1 MLFVTDTHPLVWYIL
16 GELPERVDE
25 IFKLA
30 EAGTSSIFIPT
41 IVLAEC
47 LYLVEEG
54 KIVLDFEDLLER
66 LEQSSN
72 FVPTSFNFQ
81 VMKLL
86 PEINLRE
93 LHDRIIIATARTLN
107 AHLITKDRAIRE
119 SGMVNVV
126 W

>member
-16 GELPERVDE
+16 GELPVRVDE
-25 IFKLA
+25 LFKLA
-30 EAGTSSIFIPT
+30 DAGEASIFIPT

-47 LYLVEEG
+47 LYLVEEN
-54 KIVLDFEDLLER
+54 KIELDFEDLLER

-72 FVPTSFNFQ
+72 FIPASFNIR

-86 PEINLRE
+86 PEIRLKE
-93 LHDRIIIATARTLN
+93 LQDRIIIATAMILN
-107 AHLITKDRAIRE
+107 AQLITKERTGLVGNRA
-119 SGMVNVV
+119 

>member
-25 IFKLA
+25 LFKLA
-30 EAGTSSIFIPT
+30 EAGEASLFIPT

-47 LYLVEEG
+47 LYLVEEN
-54 KIVLDFEDLLER
+54 KIELDFEDLLER

-72 FVPTSFNFQ
+72 FIPASFNIR
-81 VMKLL
+81 VLRLL
-86 PEINLRE
+86 PEIRLKE
-93 LHDRIIIATARTLN
+93 LHDRIIIATALTLN
-107 AHLITKDRAIRE
+107 AQLITKDRAIRE

>member
-1 MLFVTDTHPLVWYIL
+1 MLFVTDTHPLVWYLL

-25 IFKLA
+25 IFRLA
-30 EAGTSSIFIPT
+30 EAGDSTIFIPT

-54 KIVLDFEDLLER
+54 KIELDFNDLLGR
-66 LEQSSN
+66 LGRSKN
-72 FVPTSFNFQ
+72 FIPTSFNFQ

-93 LHDRIIIATARTLN
+93 LHDRIIIATAKILN
-107 AHLITKDRAIRE
+107 AQLITKDRVIRE
-119 SGMVNVV
+119 SGLVAVV

>member
-25 IFKLA
+25 LFKLA
-30 EAGTSSIFIPT
+30 EAGEASIFIPT

-47 LYLVEEG
+47 LYLVEEN
-54 KIVLDFEDLLER
+54 KIELDFEDLLER

-72 FVPTSFNFQ
+72 FIPASFNIR
-81 VMKLL
+81 VMRLL
-86 PEINLRE
+86 PEIRLKE
-93 LHDRIIIATARTLN
+93 LHDRIIIATAMTLN
-107 AHLITKDRAIRE
+107 AQLITKDRAIRE

>member
-25 IFKLA
+25 LFKLA
-30 EAGTSSIFIPT
+30 EAGEASIFIPT

-47 LYLVEEG
+47 LYLVEEN
-54 KIVLDFEDLLER
+54 KIELDFEDLLER

-72 FVPTSFNFQ
+72 FIPASFNIR
-81 VMKLL
+81 VLRLL
-86 PEINLRE
+86 PEIRLKE
-93 LHDRIIIATARTLN
+93 LHDRIIIATAMTLH
-107 AHLITKDRAIRE
+107 AQLITKDRVIRE

>member
-72 FVPTSFNFQ
+72 FVPTSFNF
-81 VMKLL
+81 
-86 PEINLRE
+86 
-93 LHDRIIIATARTLN
+93 
-107 AHLITKDRAIRE
+107 
-119 SGMVNVV
+119 
-126 W
+126 

>member
-1 MLFVTDTHPLVWYIL
+1 MLFVTDTHPLVWYVL

-30 EAGTSSIFIPT
+30 EAGKSSIFIPT

-54 KIVLDFEDLLER
+54 KIELDFENLLER
-66 LEQSSN
+66 LELSSN
-72 FVPTSFNFQ
+72 FVPASFNFH
-81 VMKLL
+81 VMRLL
-86 PEINLRE
+86 PEIRLKE
-93 LHDRIIIATARTLN
+93 LHDRIIIATAITLN
-107 AHLITKDRAIRE
+107 AQLITKDKGIRE

>member
-25 IFKLA
+25 LFKLA
-30 EAGTSSIFIPT
+30 EAGEASIFIPT

-47 LYLVEEG
+47 LYLVEEN
-54 KIVLDFEDLLER
+54 KIELDFEDLLER

-72 FVPTSFNFQ
+72 FIPASFNIR
-81 VMKLL
+81 VLRLL
-86 PEINLRE
+86 PEIRLKE
-93 LHDRIIIATARTLN
+93 LHDRIIIATAMTLN
-107 AHLITKDRAIRE
+107 AQLITKDRDIRE
-119 SGMVNVV
+119 SGMINVV

>member
-107 AHLITKDRAIRE
+107 AQLITKDRVIRE
-119 SGMVNVV
+119 SGMVDVV

>member
-1 MLFVTDTHPLVWYIL
+1 
-16 GELPERVDE
+16 
-25 IFKLA
+25 
-30 EAGTSSIFIPT
+30 
-41 IVLAEC
+41 
-47 LYLVEEG
+47 
-54 KIVLDFEDLLER
+54 LLER

-107 AHLITKDRAIRE
+107 AQLITKDRVIRE
-119 SGMVNVV
+119 SGMVDVV

>member
-25 IFKLA
+25 IFRLA
-30 EAGTSSIFIPT
+30 EAGDSSIFIPT

-54 KIVLDFEDLLER
+54 KIELDFDDLLGR
-66 LEQSSN
+66 LGRSKN
-72 FVPTSFNFQ
+72 FIPTSFNFQ

-93 LHDRIIIATARTLN
+93 LHDRIIIATAKILN
-107 AHLITKDRAIRE
+107 ASLITKDRVIRE
-119 SGMVNVV
+119 SGLVAVV

>member
-30 EAGTSSIFIPT
+30 EAGESSIFVPT

-54 KIVLDFEDLLER
+54 KIELDFENLLER

-72 FVPTSFNFQ
+72 FIPASFNIR
-81 VMKLL
+81 VMRLL
-86 PEINLRE
+86 PEIRLKE
-93 LHDRIIIATARTLN
+93 LHDRIIIATAMTLH
-107 AHLITKDRAIRE
+107 AQLITKDRGIRE

>member
-25 IFKLA
+25 IFRLA
-30 EAGTSSIFIPT
+30 EAGDSSIFIPT

-54 KIVLDFEDLLER
+54 KIELDFNDLLGR
-66 LEQSSN
+66 LGRSKN
-72 FVPTSFNFQ
+72 FITTSFNFQ

-93 LHDRIIIATARTLN
+93 LHDRIIIATAKILN
-107 AHLITKDRAIRE
+107 ASLITKDRVIRE
-119 SGMVNVV
+119 SELVAVV

>member
-1 MLFVTDTHPLVWYIL
+1 
-16 GELPERVDE
+16 
-25 IFKLA
+25 
-30 EAGTSSIFIPT
+30 
-41 IVLAEC
+41 

-54 KIVLDFEDLLER
+54 KIELDFDDLLER
-66 LEQSSN
+66 LEESSN
-72 FVPTSFNFQ
+72 FIPASFNIQ

-93 LHDRIIIATARTLN
+93 LHDRIIIATAMTLH
-107 AHLITKDRAIRE
+107 AQLITKDRGIQE